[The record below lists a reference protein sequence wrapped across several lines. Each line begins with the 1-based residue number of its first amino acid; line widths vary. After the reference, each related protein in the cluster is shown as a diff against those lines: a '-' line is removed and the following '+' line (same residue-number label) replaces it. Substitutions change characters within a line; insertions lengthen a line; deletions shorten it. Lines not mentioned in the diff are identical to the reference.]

1 MKELINMHPQKKE
14 ELLNKGWHEAEIKKA
29 EAMLEQTEHK
39 DIYFSKIIFWSAL
52 VVIIFANLIVSLIL
66 IPFLIVLN
74 KWLLYLLTVIL
85 AGTVG
90 FLYNFL
96 VLDIGHLEKKHHT
109 LAAIIVPLLALT
121 NMVIMV
127 LISNQFIKDLKVQ
140 NTAHNPW
147 IMALV
152 FGVAFISP
160 YLIDKL
166 RGKHH
171 LTK

>member
-1 MKELINMHPQKKE
+1 MHPQKKE

-29 EAMLEQTEHK
+29 EAILEKTEHQ
-39 DIYFSKIIFWSAL
+39 DVFLSKIVFWSAL
-52 VVIIFANLIVSLIL
+52 VVIVLANLMVSLVL

-74 KWLLYLLTVIL
+74 HWLMYLLVVVM
-85 AGTVG
+85 AGIVG

-109 LAAIIVPLLALT
+109 LAGIIVPILGLT
-121 NMVIMV
+121 NVVIMV
-127 LISNQFIKDLKVQ
+127 LISNQFIKDLQVQ

-147 IMALV
+147 IIGV
-152 FGVAFISP
+152 IFGVAFILP
-160 YLIDKL
+160 YAVDKL

-171 LTK
+171 IKGMLNA